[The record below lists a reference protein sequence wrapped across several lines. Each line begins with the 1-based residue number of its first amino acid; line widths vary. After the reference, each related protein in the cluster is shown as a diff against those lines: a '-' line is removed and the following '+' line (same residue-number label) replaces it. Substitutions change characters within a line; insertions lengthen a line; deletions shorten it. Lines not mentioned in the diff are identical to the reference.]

1 MKRYN
6 VFYKIKNVVDSGVV
20 CIEADNDIEAENIF
34 YDENPEYPFED
45 IEILQIKRAGSY
57 HSEDDE

>member
-34 YDENPEYPFED
+34 YDENSEYPFED

-57 HSEDDE
+57 RSEDDD